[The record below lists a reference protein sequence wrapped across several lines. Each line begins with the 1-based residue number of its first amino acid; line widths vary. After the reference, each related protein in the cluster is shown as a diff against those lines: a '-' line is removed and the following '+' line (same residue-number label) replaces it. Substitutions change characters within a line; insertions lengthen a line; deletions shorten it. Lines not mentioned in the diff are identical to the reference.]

1 MFRFKILQLFRICQS
16 LTKVIHR
23 YSLLPNLTEKVN
35 LNTKSF
41 LRLVEITLNRAPK
54 RASSSHSSNALP
66 SLRRLI
72 RLAAS
77 SHRSIRA
84 KSRLSRPGARA
95 LHPKKT
101 VQRMCLRL
109 MVMIMRVRPM
119 PALPVKV
126 IRVTLTRTQSS
137 TTSVFRTN
145 TLRSST
151 STRSTRSYCE
161 TCC

>member
-23 YSLLPNLTEKVN
+23 YSQLPNLTEKVN
-35 LNTKSF
+35 LSTKSF
-41 LRLVEITLNRAPK
+41 LLLVEITLNRAPK
-54 RASSSHSSNALP
+54 RVSSSHSSNALQ

-109 MVMIMRVRPM
+109 METIMRVRPM
-119 PALPVKV
+119 PARPVKV

-137 TTSVFRTN
+137 TTSVFKTST
-145 TLRSST
+145 TLSST
-151 STRSTRSYCE
+151 LTKSIKSF
-161 TCC
+161 